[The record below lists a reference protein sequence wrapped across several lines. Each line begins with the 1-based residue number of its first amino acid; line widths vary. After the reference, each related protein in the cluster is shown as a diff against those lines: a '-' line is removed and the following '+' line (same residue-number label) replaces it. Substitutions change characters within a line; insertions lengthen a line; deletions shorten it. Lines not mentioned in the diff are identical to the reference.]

1 MEGHGE
7 SVKNEIE
14 VMSFCCQ
21 IAGMATLTIRN
32 LPDELH
38 ETLKLRAKRNRRSLN
53 QEVIAE
59 LASASGA
66 VMEGDAERKRVR
78 AEEMI
83 GMVKDLR
90 SRMTHFMTA
99 EEIDAAKREGRA

>member
-1 MEGHGE
+1 M
-7 SVKNEIE
+7 KNEIE
-14 VMSFCCQ
+14 VMLFCCH
-21 IAGMATLTIRN
+21 IARMATLTIRN
-32 LPDELH
+32 VPDELH

-59 LASASGA
+59 LANASGA

-90 SRMTHFMTA
+90 SRMPHFMTA

>member
-1 MEGHGE
+1 M
-7 SVKNEIE
+7 KA
-14 VMSFCCQ
+14 FCCQ

-38 ETLKLRAKRNRRSLN
+38 RELKERAKRNRRSLN

-59 LASASGA
+59 LADASCA
-66 VMEGDAERKRVR
+66 VMEGDVERKRLR

-83 GMVKDLR
+83 GMVKELR
-90 SRMTHFMTA
+90 SQMKGFMTA

>member
-1 MEGHGE
+1 
-7 SVKNEIE
+7 
-14 VMSFCCQ
+14 MSFCYQ
-21 IAGMATLTIRN
+21 IACMATLTIRN

-59 LASASGA
+59 LANASGA